1 MVQGDSKMKK
11 KKRETSKTILGSVL
25 IFCGVTIVA
34 VLVGWFMR
42 LENAPEIIA
51 TIATIGSAVV
61 AFYLWKAKAENVMK
75 IQRANTLTNEQIKKL
90 LDMASNDTIE

>member
-1 MVQGDSKMKK
+1 MKK
-11 KKRETSKTILGSVL
+11 KKRETSKTVLGSVL
-25 IFCGVTIVA
+25 IFCGVIIVA

-61 AFYLWKAKAENVMK
+61 AFYLWKAKSENIVK
-75 IQRANTLTNEQIKKL
+75 IQRGAVLTDEQIAKL
-90 LDMASNDTIE
+90 LDMADKNDTE